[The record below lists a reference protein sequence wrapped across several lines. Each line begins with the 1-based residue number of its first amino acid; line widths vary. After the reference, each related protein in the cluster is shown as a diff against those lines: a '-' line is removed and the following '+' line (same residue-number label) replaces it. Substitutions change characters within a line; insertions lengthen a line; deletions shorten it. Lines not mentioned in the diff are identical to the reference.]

1 MSLLDRVPIV
11 AIYVLT
17 AGLVLLIAELG
28 FRLGGWLRRRDPSFL
43 QGSMPIAEVAGLL
56 GLLGFLLAFSIGIAV
71 NHFDTRRG
79 LVVADANAIGTT
91 YLRTSFLAEP
101 DPIQARELLRE
112 YVDLRLAA
120 MDPARLEEARRR
132 SEEIHDHLWSIVEGQ
147 ISQSPDGGTAKLFT
161 DAVNHM
167 FDIYGQRLAAVSNL
181 RLRPLMW
188 QVLYGTAVLTFLLI
202 GLVSSV
208 DGKRNAVVWILL
220 ALVLASILVL
230 IADLDRS
237 QEGLLTISQQAM
249 WDLQRQIATPTP

>member
-1 MSLLDRVPIV
+1 MSPLDRLPVW
-11 AIYVLT
+11 AIYLLT
-17 AGLVLLIAELG
+17 AGLVLLTAEIG
-28 FRLGGWLRRRDPSFL
+28 FRLGVQLRRRDPRFL

-79 LVVADANAIGTT
+79 LVVADANAIETS
-91 YLRTSFLAEP
+91 YLRTSFLDEP
-101 DPIQARELLRE
+101 ARTHARELLRE

-120 MDPARLEEARRR
+120 VDPAKLEEARDR
-132 SEEIHDHLWSIVEGQ
+132 SEEIHDQLWSIVEGHVGQ
-147 ISQSPDGGTAKLFT
+147 NPDGGTAKLFV

-167 FDIYGQRLAAVSNL
+167 FDTYGQRLAAVSNL

-188 QVLYGTAVLTFLLI
+188 QVLYGTAALTFFLV

-220 ALVLASILVL
+220 ALVLAGILVL

-237 QEGLLTISQQAM
+237 QEGLLTVSQQAL
-249 WDLQRQIATPTP
+249 WDLQAKFGTSAP

>member
-1 MSLLDRVPIV
+1 MSLLDRLPIV

-17 AGLVLLIAELG
+17 AGLVLLTAEIG
-28 FRLGGWLRRRDPSFL
+28 FRLGVRLRRRDPSFL
-43 QGSMPIAEVAGLL
+43 QGSMPIAEVGGLL
-56 GLLGFLLAFSIGIAV
+56 GMLGFLLAFSIGITV

-79 LVVADANAIGTT
+79 LVVADANAIGAS
-91 YLRTSFLAEP
+91 YLRTSFLSEP
-101 DPIQARELLRE
+101 DRTQARELLSE

-120 MDPARLEEARRR
+120 VDPDRLEEARRR
-132 SEEIHDHLWSIVEGQ
+132 SEQIHDQLWVIVEGQ
-147 ISQSPDGGTAKLFT
+147 FDQNSGGDTAKLFV

-167 FDIYGQRLAAVSNL
+167 FDVYGQRLAAVANL

-188 QVLYGTAVLTFLLI
+188 QVLYSTAALTFFLV

-220 ALVLASILVL
+220 ALVLAAILVL

-237 QEGLLTISQQAM
+237 QEGLLTVSQQALS
-249 WDLQRQIATPTP
+249 DLQRQFATPAP

>member
-1 MSLLDRVPIV
+1 MSILDRLPVW

-17 AGLVLLIAELG
+17 AGLVLLTAEIG
-28 FRLGGWLRRRDPSFL
+28 FRLGVRLRRRDPRFL

-71 NHFDTRRG
+71 NHSDARRG
-79 LVVADANAIGTT
+79 LVVADANAIATT
-91 YLRTSFLAEP
+91 YLRTSFLGEP
-101 DPIQARELLRE
+101 DRTQARELLRE

-120 MDPARLEEARRR
+120 VDPANLEEARRR
-132 SEEIHDHLWSIVEGQ
+132 SEEIHNQLWLIVEGQ
-147 ISQSPDGGTAKLFT
+147 AGDYSDSGTAKLFV

-167 FDIYGQRLAAVSNL
+167 FDVYGQRLAAVSSL

-188 QVLYGTAVLTFLLI
+188 QVLYGTAVLTFFLV

-220 ALVLASILVL
+220 ALVLAAILIL

-237 QEGLLTISQQAM
+237 QEGLLTVSQQAL
-249 WDLQRQIATPTP
+249 WDLQGKFGTPAP

>member
-1 MSLLDRVPIV
+1 MSALDRLPVWV
-11 AIYVLT
+11 IYLLT
-17 AGLVLLIAELG
+17 AGLVLLTAEIG
-28 FRLGGWLRRRDPSFL
+28 FRLGVRLRCRDPRFL

-79 LVVADANAIGTT
+79 LVVADANAIWTT
-91 YLRTSFLAEP
+91 YLRTSFLGEP
-101 DPIQARELLRE
+101 DRTHARDLLRE

-120 MDPARLEEARRR
+120 VDPAKLEEARGR
-132 SEEIHDHLWSIVEGQ
+132 SEEIHDQLWSIVERQVGQ
-147 ISQSPDGGTAKLFT
+147 NPDGGAAKLFA

-167 FDIYGQRLAAVSNL
+167 FDTYGQRLAAASNL

-188 QVLYGTAVLTFLLI
+188 QVLYATAALTFFLV

-220 ALVLASILVL
+220 ALVLAAILML

-237 QEGLLTISQQAM
+237 QGGLLTVSQQALS
-249 WDLQRQIATPTP
+249 DLQRQFATPTP

>member
-1 MSLLDRVPIV
+1 MSPLDRLPVW

-17 AGLVLLIAELG
+17 AGLVLLTAEIG
-28 FRLGGWLRRRDPSFL
+28 FRLGVRLRRRDPRFL

-79 LVVADANAIGTT
+79 LVVADANAIETS
-91 YLRTSFLAEP
+91 YLRTSFLGEP
-101 DPIQARELLRE
+101 ARTHARELLRE

-120 MDPARLEEARRR
+120 VDPAKLEEARDR
-132 SEEIHDHLWSIVEGQ
+132 SEEIHDQLWSIVEGHVGQ
-147 ISQSPDGGTAKLFT
+147 NPDGGTAKLFV

-167 FDIYGQRLAAVSNL
+167 FDTYGQRLAAVSNL

-188 QVLYGTAVLTFLLI
+188 QVLYGTAALTFFLV

-220 ALVLASILVL
+220 ALVLAAILVL

-237 QEGLLTISQQAM
+237 QEGLLTVSQQAL
-249 WDLQRQIATPTP
+249 WDLQAKFGTSAP